1 MECGFRPHDRDRK
14 TESMEGLRWVIG
26 LFGGVFVCNTLK
38 AFAVTRLTVGAS
50 NDLQMERNLTG
61 GLPVVYQG
69 HLANLGPFRER
80 LTPSHEKR
88 QEGCAGACGSV
99 GLQNGQRGKCS
110 DA

>member
-1 MECGFRPHDRDRK
+1 MD
-14 TESMEGLRWVIG
+14 
-26 LFGGVFVCNTLK
+26 
-38 AFAVTRLTVGAS
+38 FADARLTVGVP

-69 HLANLGPFRER
+69 HLTRLGPFRER
-80 LTPSHEKR
+80 STPAHEKR

-99 GLQNGQRGKCS
+99 GLRNGQRGKCS